1 MSKRDFREGIFP
13 TVTAFLLLLALLA
26 AGCATTDETN
36 PPRSVSEQLLLS
48 TAADRAMANGDL
60 SVFNGK
66 KVYFDAS
73 YFDSYDSKYALGEIR
88 DALSSAGALL
98 VDDLTNSDIIV
109 QPRSGG
115 LSTDSS
121 DSLVGIPKM
130 GLPVPLS
137 GSLAIPEV
145 PFYKSAKQHS
155 IAKFE
160 LLAYDTKT
168 RQHFY
173 SSGPLVGRAYNN
185 NHAIFFISW
194 NTSDIPEKQKLKKH
208 KNKPHDESKPAG

>member
-1 MSKRDFREGIFP
+1 L
-13 TVTAFLLLLALLA
+13 TVAAYLLLLALLA

-48 TAADRAMANGDL
+48 TAADRAVTNGDF
-60 SVFNGK
+60 SIFSGK
-66 KVYFDAS
+66 KIYVDAT
-73 YFDSYDSKYALGEIR
+73 YFDSYDSKYVLGTIR

-98 VDDLTNSDIIV
+98 VDSETNSDVIV
-109 QPRSGG
+109 QARSGG

-137 GSLAIPEV
+137 GSLAIPELT
-145 PFYKSAKQHS
+145 FYKSQKQRS

-160 LLAYDTKT
+160 LLAYDTKS
-168 RQHFY
+168 RQHLY

-194 NTSDIPEKQKLKKH
+194 NTTDIPEKKKPKKH
-208 KNKPHDESKPAG
+208 KSHDESKPAG

>member
-1 MSKRDFREGIFP
+1 MEKRNWDFWQGSFL
-13 TVTAFLLLLALLA
+13 TVTAFLLLLMLLA

-48 TAADRAMANGDL
+48 TAADRALTNGNF
-60 SVFNGK
+60 SIFAGK
-66 KVYFDAS
+66 KVYFDSS
-73 YFDSYDSKYALGEIR
+73 YFDSYDSKYALGDIR

-98 VDDLTNSDIIV
+98 VDDKTNSNIIV
-109 QPRSGG
+109 EARSGG

-121 DSLVGIPKM
+121 DSLIGIPKM

-137 GSLAIPEV
+137 GSLAIPEL
-145 PFYKSAKQHS
+145 PFYKSADQHS

-160 LLAYDTKT
+160 LLAFDTKT
-168 RQHFY
+168 RQHIY

-194 NTSDIPEKQKLKKH
+194 NTTDIPEKLPPKKH
-208 KNKPHDESKPAG
+208 KTHKSHE

>member
-1 MSKRDFREGIFP
+1 MSKWDLWKGRLL
-13 TVTAFLLLLALLA
+13 VAVAYLLLLSLLA
-26 AGCATTDETN
+26 SGCATTDETN

-48 TAADRAMANGDL
+48 TAADRAVTNADFT
-60 SVFNGK
+60 VFAGK
-66 KVYFDAS
+66 KVYCDAT
-73 YFDSYDSKYALGEIR
+73 YFDSYDSKYALGTIR

-98 VDDLTNSDIIV
+98 VDNVTNSDVIV
-109 QPRSGG
+109 QARSGG

-130 GLPVPLS
+130 GMPVPLA
-137 GSLAIPEV
+137 GSLSIPEL
-145 PFYKSAKQHS
+145 PFYKSQKQYS

-160 LLAYDTKT
+160 LLAYNTKT

-194 NTSDIPEKQKLKKH
+194 NTTDIPEKQKQKKH
-208 KNKPHDESKPAG
+208 KHHETKPAG